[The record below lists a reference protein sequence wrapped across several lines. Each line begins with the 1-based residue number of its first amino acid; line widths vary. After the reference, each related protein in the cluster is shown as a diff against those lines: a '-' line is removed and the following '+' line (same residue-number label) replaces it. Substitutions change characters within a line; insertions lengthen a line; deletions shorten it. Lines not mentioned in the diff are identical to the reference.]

1 MVIFRPVNSITLQCD
16 RCGEKHSYKVSQ
28 KVLDS
33 GLTLNFACLYI
44 KRLPR
49 VSSFRIDFTKNAPST
64 KSEDKERI
72 ATLYGVH
79 DVEGKISR
87 KNEINQPKL
96 WLIYDFDQYFEE
108 IINSYIIGSFYP
120 VATSCTTLAERLVN
134 LFIIKMRDLYD
145 QSLLDAQLKKYVHSR
160 DQNWQSFES
169 NMKVLQAWNL
179 LTPNQRSWFKDLLDI
194 RNRAVHFQS
203 AFDPQPD
210 SFKAVQILHK
220 IIDSYFSPFERKDVL
235 RVFEIPGEIWVKEEK
250 LSDPFVKAFM
260 LACCRDFASQGTL
273 NNKNIY
279 HENDAVIG
287 LFSEAEF
294 IEQRK
299 RYQVKLTYE
308 PVYQKGTIGGKEITF
323 RII

>member
-1 MVIFRPVNSITLQCD
+1 MTLQCD
-16 RCGEKHSYKVSQ
+16 RCGEKHSYKISQ
-28 KVLDS
+28 KDLDS
-33 GLTLNFACLYI
+33 GLTLNFACLNI

-64 KSEDKERI
+64 KREEEERVS
-72 ATLYGVH
+72 TLYGPN
-79 DVEGKISR
+79 DVVAKTNR

-120 VATSCTTLAERLVN
+120 VATSCTALAERLVN
-134 LFIIKMRDLYD
+134 LFIIKMRDLHT
-145 QSLLDAQLKKYVHSR
+145 QSLLDVQLKKYVHSR
-160 DQNWQSFES
+160 NQNWQSFEL
-169 NMKVLQAWNL
+169 NMKVLQVWNL
-179 LTPNQRSWFKDLLDI
+179 LNTNQKGWFKDLLDI

-210 SFKAVQILHK
+210 SLKAVQILHK

-250 LSDPFVKAFM
+250 LNDPFVKAFI
-260 LACCRDFASQGTL
+260 LPCCRDFASQGTL

-287 LFSEAEF
+287 PFSEADF

-299 RYQVKLTYE
+299 NYQANLTYE
-308 PVYQKGTIGGKEITF
+308 PIYQKGTIEGKEFTF